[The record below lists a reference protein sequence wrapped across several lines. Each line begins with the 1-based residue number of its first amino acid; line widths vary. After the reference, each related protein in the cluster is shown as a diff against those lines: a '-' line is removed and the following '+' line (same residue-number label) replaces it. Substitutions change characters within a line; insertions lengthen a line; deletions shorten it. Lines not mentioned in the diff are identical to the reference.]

1 MNFSSYNFT
10 VNKPTSINVQD
21 VIKDVCT
28 QIDDKIILCLF
39 LIFTFY
45 VMSKLILPYAREGIK
60 LDVLTPVYDMFENM
74 SEVFSLMSITLVII
88 FAWIQGI
95 GLMYK
100 VWAYILIGLI
110 VLVNIIH
117 IIEIKNQKGK
127 GSELK

>member
-10 VNKPTSINVQD
+10 VNKPSVINIQD
-21 VIKDVCT
+21 VYRDVCT

-60 LDVLTPVYDMFENM
+60 LDVLVPVYDMFENM
-74 SEVFSLMSITLVII
+74 SEVFSLMSITFII
-88 FAWIQGI
+88 ILSWVQGI
-95 GLMYK
+95 STVYK
-100 VWAYILIGLI
+100 VWAYVLIGLI

-117 IIEIKNQKGK
+117 LIEVKK
-127 GSELK
+127 SRL